1 MMKRWW
7 YLYFAALLFFNKA
20 PGGPTQNLCQF
31 YRIRTVKD
39 ETQGFYFTLTVF
51 MPVPYSHRAEF
62 FLWVCLACV
71 SLILLHVWHLSNH
84 FSLPEEWK
92 HSTSVYYCRQLTL
105 KPNCPKILIKVQECS
120 LQQKEIP
127 VSKHFHINPLSNNVR
142 FSLLHQSSCGLR
154 SSVQTLFKLQIPI
167 LNQSNLTC
175 CGSRDLE
182 WRILEWRVSR
192 VQ

>member
-1 MMKRWW
+1 MKHRVFISLSLFSC
-7 YLYFAALLFFNKA
+7 LYHIFI
-20 PGGPTQNLCQF
+20 GQNF
-31 YRIRTVKD
+31 SFEY
-39 ETQGFYFTLTVF
+39 
-51 MPVPYSHRAEF
+51 
-62 FLWVCLACV
+62 ACV

-84 FSLPEEWK
+84 FSLPEAWK
-92 HSTSVYYCRQLTL
+92 HSTSVYYCRQLKL

-175 CGSRDLE
+175 CESCHLE

>member
-1 MMKRWW
+1 MKHRVFISLSLFSC
-7 YLYFAALLFFNKA
+7 LYHILT
-20 PGGPTQNLCQF
+20 GQNF
-31 YRIRTVKD
+31 SFEY
-39 ETQGFYFTLTVF
+39 
-51 MPVPYSHRAEF
+51 
-62 FLWVCLACV
+62 ACV

>member
-1 MMKRWW
+1 MKHRVFISLSLFSC
-7 YLYFAALLFFNKA
+7 LYHIFI
-20 PGGPTQNLCQF
+20 GQNF
-31 YRIRTVKD
+31 SFEY
-39 ETQGFYFTLTVF
+39 
-51 MPVPYSHRAEF
+51 
-62 FLWVCLACV
+62 ACV

-84 FSLPEEWK
+84 FSLPEAWK
-92 HSTSVYYCRQLTL
+92 HSTSVYYCRQLKL

-167 LNQSNLTC
+167 LNQSNLAVVKAVTLNGEFWSDEYQEFSNPLC
-175 CGSRDLE
+175 HCAYRRVYRDFK
-182 WRILEWRVSR
+182 VAK
-192 VQ
+192 